1 MSNLDFLKKLIKIES
16 ISPNDNGCFDVIKQQ
31 FDGLNFSF
39 EETNYKNISNLI
51 ISNGDSKEKT
61 FCFLGHT
68 DVVPPGP
75 ESEWTVPPFSGEI
88 IGNKIYGRGTADM
101 KGGVACFISALK
113 EFLLEYKE
121 PSFNIMVLLNSNEEG
136 KLENGK
142 VDRVIN
148 EMIDKDKFID
158 FCLIGEPS
166 SSKKVGDVIRIG
178 RRGSLSGNLKVYGI
192 QGHVAYPK
200 QALNP
205 ILGIGKTLEELKNME
220 WDRGNENFEPTS
232 FQVSNIKSGT
242 GAENVV
248 PGVLEMAFNF
258 RFSPESSPDG
268 LKEMFETLLEKS
280 DLKYDARW
288 TLSALAFLTSKTEF
302 IDIVKSSIKEI
313 NNIDTKIDNGG
324 GTSDGRW
331 VAPMGSEIV
340 ELGPLNKTIHQIDE
354 HVDIEDL
361 STLKEI
367 YKKISKFI
375 PDAEWKI
382 HAP

>member
-1 MSNLDFLKKLIKIES
+1 MSNLDLLKKLIKIES

-31 FDGLNFSF
+31 FEGLDFSF
-39 EETNYKNISNLI
+39 EETNYKNISNLVI
-51 ISNGDSKEKT
+51 TNGNSKNKT

-88 IGNKIYGRGTADM
+88 IDNKIYGRGAADM

-113 EFLLEYKE
+113 EFLSEYKD
-121 PSFNIMVLLNSNEEG
+121 PSFNVMVLLNSNEEG

-142 VDRVIN
+142 VDKVIN

-166 SSKKVGDVIRIG
+166 SSKKIGDVIRIG

-205 ILGIGKTLEELKNME
+205 ILGIGKILEELKNME
-220 WDRGNENFEPTS
+220 WDHGNENFEPTS

-248 PGVLEMAFNF
+248 PGVLEMTFNF
-258 RFSPESSPDG
+258 RFSPESSPDR
-268 LKEMFETLLEKS
+268 LKEMFEALLKKS
-280 DLKYDARW
+280 DLKYDVSW
-288 TLSALAFLTSKTEF
+288 TLSALPFLTSKTEF
-302 IDIVKSSIKEI
+302 INIVKSSIKEI

-340 ELGPLNKTIHQIDE
+340 ELGPINKTIHQIDE
-354 HVDIEDL
+354 HVAIEDL
-361 STLKEI
+361 NTLKEI
-367 YKKISKFI
+367 YKKILTKVHQST
-375 PDAEWKI
+375 
-382 HAP
+382 

>member
-1 MSNLDFLKKLIKIES
+1 MSNLELLKKLIKIES

-31 FDGLNFSF
+31 FDGLDFSF
-39 EETNYKNISNLI
+39 KETNYKNISNLI
-51 ISNGDSKEKT
+51 ITNGDSKNKT

-75 ESEWTVPPFSGEI
+75 ESEWSVPPFSGEI
-88 IGNKIYGRGTADM
+88 IDNKIYGRGAADM

-113 EFLLEYKE
+113 EFLSENKD

-178 RRGSLSGNLKVYGI
+178 RRASLSGNLKVYGI

-268 LKEMFETLLEKS
+268 LKEKFEALLKKS
-280 DLKYDARW
+280 DLKYDVSW
-288 TLSALAFLTSKTEF
+288 TLSALPFLTAKTEF

-367 YKKISKFI
+367 YKKILIKVHQS
-375 PDAEWKI
+375 A
-382 HAP
+382 

>member
-1 MSNLDFLKKLIKIES
+1 MSNLELLKKLIKIES

-31 FDGLNFSF
+31 FDGLDFSF

-51 ISNGDSKEKT
+51 ITNGDSKNKT

-75 ESEWTVPPFSGEI
+75 ESEWSVPPFSGEI
-88 IGNKIYGRGTADM
+88 KDNKIYGRGAADM

-113 EFLLEYKE
+113 EFLSENKD

-205 ILGIGKTLEELKNME
+205 ILGIGRTLEELKNME

-248 PGVLEMAFNF
+248 PGVLEMTFNF

-268 LKEMFETLLEKS
+268 LKEKFEALLKKS
-280 DLKYDARW
+280 DLKYNVSW
-288 TLSALAFLTSKTEF
+288 TLSALPFLTAKTEF

-361 STLKEI
+361 SILKEI
-367 YKKISKFI
+367 YKKILIKVHQS
-375 PDAEWKI
+375 A
-382 HAP
+382 

>member
-1 MSNLDFLKKLIKIES
+1 MSNLELLKKLIKIES

-31 FDGLNFSF
+31 FDGLDFSF

-51 ISNGDSKEKT
+51 ITNGDSKNKT

-75 ESEWTVPPFSGEI
+75 ESEWSVPPFSGEI
-88 IGNKIYGRGTADM
+88 IDNKIYGRGAADM

-113 EFLLEYKE
+113 EILSENKE
-121 PSFNIMVLLNSNEEG
+121 PSFNIIVLLNSNEEG

-248 PGVLEMAFNF
+248 PGVLEMTFNF

-268 LKEMFETLLEKS
+268 LKEKFEALLKKS
-280 DLKYDARW
+280 DLKYDVSW
-288 TLSALAFLTSKTEF
+288 ILSALPFLTAKTEF

-313 NNIDTKIDNGG
+313 NNIDTKIDNRG

-367 YKKISKFI
+367 YKKILIKVHQS
-375 PDAEWKI
+375 A
-382 HAP
+382 

>member
-1 MSNLDFLKKLIKIES
+1 MSNLELLKKLIKIES

-31 FDGLNFSF
+31 FDGLDFSF

-51 ISNGDSKEKT
+51 ITNGDSKNKT

-75 ESEWTVPPFSGEI
+75 ESEWSVPPFSGEI
-88 IGNKIYGRGTADM
+88 IDNKIYGRGAADM

-113 EFLLEYKE
+113 EFLSENKD

-248 PGVLEMAFNF
+248 PGVLEMTFNF

-268 LKEMFETLLEKS
+268 LKEKFEALLKKS
-280 DLKYDARW
+280 DLKYDVSW
-288 TLSALAFLTSKTEF
+288 ILSALPFLTTKTEF

-367 YKKISKFI
+367 YKKILIKVHQS
-375 PDAEWKI
+375 A
-382 HAP
+382 

>member
-1 MSNLDFLKKLIKIES
+1 MSNLELLKKLIEIES

-31 FDGLNFSF
+31 FDGLDFSF

-51 ISNGDSKEKT
+51 ITNGDSKNKT

-75 ESEWTVPPFSGEI
+75 ESEWSVPPFSGEI
-88 IGNKIYGRGTADM
+88 IDNKIYGRGAADM

-113 EFLLEYKE
+113 EFLSENKD

-248 PGVLEMAFNF
+248 PGVLEMTFNF

-268 LKEMFETLLEKS
+268 LKEKFEALLKNS
-280 DLKYDARW
+280 DLKYDVSW
-288 TLSALAFLTSKTEF
+288 TLSALPFLTAKTEF

-367 YKKISKFI
+367 YKKILIKVHQS
-375 PDAEWKI
+375 A
-382 HAP
+382 

>member
-1 MSNLDFLKKLIKIES
+1 MSNLELLKKLIKIES
-16 ISPNDNGCFDVIKQQ
+16 ISPNDNGCFDIIKQQ
-31 FDGLNFSF
+31 FDGLDFSF

-51 ISNGDSKEKT
+51 ITNGDSKNKT

-75 ESEWTVPPFSGEI
+75 ESEWSVPPFSGEI
-88 IGNKIYGRGTADM
+88 IDNKIYGRGAADM

-113 EFLLEYKE
+113 EFLSENKD

-248 PGVLEMAFNF
+248 PGVLEMTFNF
-258 RFSPESSPDG
+258 RFSPESSPNG
-268 LKEMFETLLEKS
+268 LKEKFEALLKKS
-280 DLKYDARW
+280 DLKYDVSW
-288 TLSALAFLTSKTEF
+288 TLSALPFLTAKTEF

-367 YKKISKFI
+367 YKKILIKVHQS
-375 PDAEWKI
+375 A
-382 HAP
+382 

>member
-1 MSNLDFLKKLIKIES
+1 MSNLDLLKKLIKIES
-16 ISPNDNGCFDVIKQQ
+16 ISPNDNGCFDVVKQQ
-31 FDGLNFSF
+31 FEGLDFSF
-39 EETNYKNISNLI
+39 EETNYKNISNLVI
-51 ISNGDSKEKT
+51 TNGNSKNKT

-88 IGNKIYGRGTADM
+88 IDNKIYGRGAADM

-113 EFLLEYKE
+113 EFLSEYKD

-205 ILGIGKTLEELKNME
+205 ILGMGKTLEELKNME

-248 PGVLEMAFNF
+248 PGVLKMTFNF

-268 LKEMFETLLEKS
+268 LKEMFEALLKKS
-280 DLKYDARW
+280 DLKYDVSW
-288 TLSALAFLTSKTEF
+288 TLSALPFLTSKTEF

-367 YKKISKFI
+367 YKKILIKV
-375 PDAEWKI
+375 
-382 HAP
+382 HQLT

>member
-1 MSNLDFLKKLIKIES
+1 MSNLELLKKLIKIES

-31 FDGLNFSF
+31 FDGLDFSF

-51 ISNGDSKEKT
+51 ITNGDSKNKT

-75 ESEWTVPPFSGEI
+75 ESEWSVPPFSGEI
-88 IGNKIYGRGTADM
+88 IDNKIYGRGAADM

-113 EFLLEYKE
+113 EFLSENKD

-248 PGVLEMAFNF
+248 PGVLEMTFNF

-268 LKEMFETLLEKS
+268 LKEKFEALLKKS
-280 DLKYDARW
+280 DLKYDVSW
-288 TLSALAFLTSKTEF
+288 ILSALPFLTAKTEF

-354 HVDIEDL
+354 HVDVEDL

-367 YKKISKFI
+367 YKKILIKVHQS
-375 PDAEWKI
+375 A
-382 HAP
+382 

>member
-1 MSNLDFLKKLIKIES
+1 MNNLELLKKLIQIES

-31 FDGLNFSF
+31 FDGLEFSF
-39 EETNYKNISNLI
+39 EETKYKNISNLI
-51 ISNGDSKEKT
+51 ITNGDSKNKT

-75 ESEWTVPPFSGEI
+75 ESEWSVPPFSGEI
-88 IGNKIYGRGTADM
+88 IDNKIYGRGAADM

-113 EFLLEYKE
+113 EFLSENKD

-205 ILGIGKTLEELKNME
+205 ILGMGKTLEELKNME

-248 PGVLEMAFNF
+248 PGVLEMTFNF

-268 LKEMFETLLEKS
+268 LKEMFEALLKKS
-280 DLKYDARW
+280 DLKYDVSW
-288 TLSALAFLTSKTEF
+288 TLSALPFLTSKTEF

-367 YKKISKFI
+367 YKKILIKVHQS
-375 PDAEWKI
+375 A
-382 HAP
+382 

>member
-1 MSNLDFLKKLIKIES
+1 MSNLELLKKLIKIES

-31 FDGLNFSF
+31 FDGLDFSF

-51 ISNGDSKEKT
+51 ITNGDSKNKT

-75 ESEWTVPPFSGEI
+75 ESEWSVPPFSGKI
-88 IGNKIYGRGTADM
+88 VDNKIYGRGAADM

-113 EFLLEYKE
+113 EFLSENKN

-248 PGVLEMAFNF
+248 PGVLEMTFNF

-268 LKEMFETLLEKS
+268 LKEMFEALLKKS
-280 DLKYDARW
+280 DLKYDVSW
-288 TLSALAFLTSKTEF
+288 TLSALPFLTSKTEF

-367 YKKISKFI
+367 YKKILIKVHQS
-375 PDAEWKI
+375 A
-382 HAP
+382 

>member
-1 MSNLDFLKKLIKIES
+1 MSNLELLKKLIKIES

-31 FDGLNFSF
+31 FDGLDFSF

-51 ISNGDSKEKT
+51 ITNGDSKNKT

-75 ESEWTVPPFSGEI
+75 ESEWSVPPFSGEI
-88 IGNKIYGRGTADM
+88 IDNKIYGRGAADM

-113 EFLLEYKE
+113 EFLSENKD

-166 SSKKVGDVIRIG
+166 SSKKVGDVIMIG

-248 PGVLEMAFNF
+248 PGVLEMTFNF

-268 LKEMFETLLEKS
+268 LKEKFEALLKKS
-280 DLKYDARW
+280 DLKYDVSW
-288 TLSALAFLTSKTEF
+288 ILSALPFLTAKTEF

-367 YKKISKFI
+367 YKKILIKVHQS
-375 PDAEWKI
+375 A
-382 HAP
+382 

>member
-1 MSNLDFLKKLIKIES
+1 MSNLELLKKLIKIES

-31 FDGLNFSF
+31 FDGLDFSF

-51 ISNGDSKEKT
+51 ITNGDSKNKT

-75 ESEWTVPPFSGEI
+75 ESEWSVPPFSGEI
-88 IGNKIYGRGTADM
+88 IDNKIYGRGAADM

-113 EFLLEYKE
+113 EFLSENKD

-142 VDRVIN
+142 VDRMIN

-248 PGVLEMAFNF
+248 PGVLEMTFNF

-268 LKEMFETLLEKS
+268 LKEKFEALLKKS
-280 DLKYDARW
+280 DLKYDVSW
-288 TLSALAFLTSKTEF
+288 TLSALPFLTAKTEF

-367 YKKISKFI
+367 YKKILIKVHQS
-375 PDAEWKI
+375 A
-382 HAP
+382 

>member
-1 MSNLDFLKKLIKIES
+1 MSNLELLKKLIKIES

-31 FDGLNFSF
+31 FDGLDFSF

-51 ISNGDSKEKT
+51 ITNGDSKNKT

-75 ESEWTVPPFSGEI
+75 ESEWSVPPFSGEI
-88 IGNKIYGRGTADM
+88 IENKIYGRGAADM

-113 EFLLEYKE
+113 EFLSENKN

-148 EMIDKDKFID
+148 EMIDKNKFID

-248 PGVLEMAFNF
+248 PGVLEMTFNF
-258 RFSPESSPDG
+258 RFSPESTPDR
-268 LKEMFETLLEKS
+268 LKEKFEELLKKS
-280 DLKYDARW
+280 DLKYDVSW
-288 TLSALAFLTSKTEF
+288 TLSALPFLTSKTEF

-331 VAPMGSEIV
+331 IAPMGSEIV

-367 YKKISKFI
+367 YKKILIKVHQS
-375 PDAEWKI
+375 A
-382 HAP
+382 

>member
-1 MSNLDFLKKLIKIES
+1 MNNLELLKKLIKIES

-31 FDGLNFSF
+31 FDGLDFSF

-51 ISNGDSKEKT
+51 ITNGDSKNKT

-75 ESEWTVPPFSGEI
+75 ESEWSVPPFSGEI
-88 IGNKIYGRGTADM
+88 IDNKIYGRGAADM

-113 EFLLEYKE
+113 EFLSENKD

-248 PGVLEMAFNF
+248 PGVLEMTFNF

-268 LKEMFETLLEKS
+268 LKEMFEALLKKS
-280 DLKYDARW
+280 GLKYDVSW
-288 TLSALAFLTSKTEF
+288 TLSALPFLTAKTEF

-367 YKKISKFI
+367 YKKILFKVHQS
-375 PDAEWKI
+375 A
-382 HAP
+382 

>member
-1 MSNLDFLKKLIKIES
+1 MSNLELLKKLIKIES

-31 FDGLNFSF
+31 FDGLDFSF

-51 ISNGDSKEKT
+51 ITNGDSKNKT

-75 ESEWTVPPFSGEI
+75 ESEWSVPPFSGEI
-88 IGNKIYGRGTADM
+88 IDNKIYGRGTADM

-113 EFLLEYKE
+113 EFLSENKD

-268 LKEMFETLLEKS
+268 LKEIFEALLKKS
-280 DLKYDARW
+280 DLKYDVSW
-288 TLSALAFLTSKTEF
+288 TLSALPFLTAKTEF

-367 YKKISKFI
+367 YKKILIKVHQS
-375 PDAEWKI
+375 A
-382 HAP
+382 

>member
-1 MSNLDFLKKLIKIES
+1 MSNLELLKKLIKIES

-31 FDGLNFSF
+31 FDGLDFSF

-51 ISNGDSKEKT
+51 ITNGNSKNKT

-75 ESEWTVPPFSGEI
+75 ESEWSVPPFSGEI
-88 IGNKIYGRGTADM
+88 IDNKIYGRGAADM

-113 EFLLEYKE
+113 EFLSENKD

-248 PGVLEMAFNF
+248 PGVLEMTFNF
-258 RFSPESSPDG
+258 RFSPESYPDE
-268 LKEMFETLLEKS
+268 LKEKFEALLKKS
-280 DLKYDARW
+280 DLKYDVSW
-288 TLSALAFLTSKTEF
+288 TLSALPFLTAKTKF

-367 YKKISKFI
+367 YKKILIKVHQS
-375 PDAEWKI
+375 A
-382 HAP
+382 

>member
-1 MSNLDFLKKLIKIES
+1 MSNLELLKKLIKIES

-31 FDGLNFSF
+31 FDGLDFSF

-51 ISNGDSKEKT
+51 ITNGDSKNKT

-75 ESEWTVPPFSGEI
+75 ESEWSVPPFSGEI
-88 IGNKIYGRGTADM
+88 IDNKIYGRGAADM

-113 EFLLEYKE
+113 EFLSEYKD

-142 VDRVIN
+142 VDGIIN

-178 RRGSLSGNLKVYGI
+178 RRGSLSGNLKVHGI

-205 ILGIGKTLEELKNME
+205 ILEIGKTLEELKNME
-220 WDRGNENFEPTS
+220 WDSGNENFEPTS
-232 FQVSNIKSGT
+232 FQISNIKSGT

-248 PGVLEMAFNF
+248 PGVLEMKFNF

-268 LKEMFETLLEKS
+268 LKEMFETLLKES
-280 DLKYDARW
+280 GLKYDVSW
-288 TLSALAFLTSKTEF
+288 TLSALPFLTSKTEF

-331 VAPMGSEIV
+331 IAPMGSEIV

-367 YKKISKFI
+367 YKKILIKVHQSV
-375 PDAEWKI
+375 
-382 HAP
+382 

>member
-1 MSNLDFLKKLIKIES
+1 MSNLELLKKLIKIES

-31 FDGLNFSF
+31 FDGLDFSF

-51 ISNGDSKEKT
+51 ITNGDSKNKT

-75 ESEWTVPPFSGEI
+75 ESEWSVPPFSGEI
-88 IGNKIYGRGTADM
+88 IDNKIYGRGAADM

-113 EFLLEYKE
+113 EFLSENKE

-248 PGVLEMAFNF
+248 PGVLEMTFNF

-268 LKEMFETLLEKS
+268 LKEKFEALLKKS
-280 DLKYDARW
+280 DLKYDVSW
-288 TLSALAFLTSKTEF
+288 ILSALPFLTAKTEF

-367 YKKISKFI
+367 YKKILIKVHQS
-375 PDAEWKI
+375 A
-382 HAP
+382 

>member
-1 MSNLDFLKKLIKIES
+1 MSNLELLKKLIKIES
-16 ISPNDNGCFDVIKQQ
+16 VSPNDNGCFDVIKQQ
-31 FDGLNFSF
+31 FDGLDFSF
-39 EETNYKNISNLI
+39 EEINYKNISNLI
-51 ISNGDSKEKT
+51 ITNGDSKNKT

-75 ESEWTVPPFSGEI
+75 ESEWSVPPFSGEI
-88 IGNKIYGRGTADM
+88 IDNKIYGRGAADM

-113 EFLLEYKE
+113 EFLSENKD

-205 ILGIGKTLEELKNME
+205 ILGIGQTLEELKNME

-248 PGVLEMAFNF
+248 PGVLEMTFNF

-268 LKEMFETLLEKS
+268 LKEMFEALLKKS
-280 DLKYDARW
+280 GLKYDVSW
-288 TLSALAFLTSKTEF
+288 TLSALPFLTSKTEF

-367 YKKISKFI
+367 YKKILIKVHQSV
-375 PDAEWKI
+375 
-382 HAP
+382 

>member
-1 MSNLDFLKKLIKIES
+1 MSNLELLKKLIKIES

-31 FDGLNFSF
+31 FDGLDFSF

-51 ISNGDSKEKT
+51 ITNGDSKNKT

-75 ESEWTVPPFSGEI
+75 ESEWSVPPFSGEI
-88 IGNKIYGRGTADM
+88 IDNKIYGRGAADM

-113 EFLLEYKE
+113 EFLSENKD

-205 ILGIGKTLEELKNME
+205 ILGIGKSLEELKNME

-248 PGVLEMAFNF
+248 PGVLEMTFNF

-268 LKEMFETLLEKS
+268 LKEKFEALLKKS
-280 DLKYDARW
+280 DLKYDVSW
-288 TLSALAFLTSKTEF
+288 TLSALPFLTAKTEF

-367 YKKISKFI
+367 YKKILIKVHQS
-375 PDAEWKI
+375 A
-382 HAP
+382 

>member
-1 MSNLDFLKKLIKIES
+1 MSNLELLKKLIKIES

-31 FDGLNFSF
+31 FDGLDFSF

-51 ISNGDSKEKT
+51 ITNGDSKNKT

-75 ESEWTVPPFSGEI
+75 ESEWSVPPFSGEI
-88 IGNKIYGRGTADM
+88 IDNKIYGRGAADM

-113 EFLLEYKE
+113 EFLSENKD

-248 PGVLEMAFNF
+248 PGVLEMTFNF

-268 LKEMFETLLEKS
+268 LKEKFEALLKKS
-280 DLKYDARW
+280 DLKYDVSW
-288 TLSALAFLTSKTEF
+288 TLSALPFLTAKTEF

-340 ELGPLNKTIHQIDE
+340 ELGPLNETIHQIDE

-367 YKKISKFI
+367 YKKILIKVHQS
-375 PDAEWKI
+375 A
-382 HAP
+382 

>member
-1 MSNLDFLKKLIKIES
+1 MSNLDLLKKLIKIES

-31 FDGLNFSF
+31 FEGLDFSF
-39 EETNYKNISNLI
+39 EETNYKNISNLVI
-51 ISNGDSKEKT
+51 TNGNSKNKT

-88 IGNKIYGRGTADM
+88 IDNKIYGRGAADM
-101 KGGVACFISALK
+101 KGGVACFVSALK
-113 EFLLEYKE
+113 EFLSKYKD

-205 ILGIGKTLEELKNME
+205 ILGMGKTLEELKNME

-248 PGVLEMAFNF
+248 PGVLEMTFNF

-268 LKEMFETLLEKS
+268 LKEMFEEILKKS
-280 DLKYDARW
+280 DLKYDVCW
-288 TLSALAFLTSKTEF
+288 TLSALPFLTSKTEF

-313 NNIDTKIDNGG
+313 SNIDTKIDNGG

-367 YKKISKFI
+367 YKKILIKV
-375 PDAEWKI
+375 
-382 HAP
+382 HQLT

>member
-1 MSNLDFLKKLIKIES
+1 MSNLELLKKLIKIES

-31 FDGLNFSF
+31 FDGLDFSF

-51 ISNGDSKEKT
+51 ITNGDSKNKT

-75 ESEWTVPPFSGEI
+75 ESEWSVPPFSGEI
-88 IGNKIYGRGTADM
+88 IDNKIYGRGAADM

-113 EFLLEYKE
+113 EFLSENKD

-205 ILGIGKTLEELKNME
+205 ILGMGKTLEELKNME

-248 PGVLEMAFNF
+248 PGVLEMTFNF

-268 LKEMFETLLEKS
+268 LKEKFEALLKKS
-280 DLKYDARW
+280 DLKYDVSW
-288 TLSALAFLTSKTEF
+288 ILSALPFLTAKTEF

-367 YKKISKFI
+367 YKKILIKVHQS
-375 PDAEWKI
+375 A
-382 HAP
+382 

>member
-1 MSNLDFLKKLIKIES
+1 MNNLELLKKLIKIES

-31 FDGLNFSF
+31 FDGLDFSF
-39 EETNYKNISNLI
+39 EETKYKNISNLI
-51 ISNGDSKEKT
+51 ITNGDSKNKT

-75 ESEWTVPPFSGEI
+75 ESEWSVPPFSGEI
-88 IGNKIYGRGTADM
+88 IENKIYGRGAADM

-113 EFLLEYKE
+113 EFLSENKN

-142 VDRVIN
+142 VDRVVN
-148 EMIDKDKFID
+148 EMIDKNKFID

-178 RRGSLSGNLKVYGI
+178 RRGSLSGYLKVYGI

-248 PGVLEMAFNF
+248 PGVLEMTFNF
-258 RFSPESSPDG
+258 RFSPESTPDR
-268 LKEMFETLLEKS
+268 LKEKFEELLKKS
-280 DLKYDARW
+280 DLKYDVSW
-288 TLSALAFLTSKTEF
+288 TLSALPFLTSKTEF

-331 VAPMGSEIV
+331 IAPMGSEIV

-367 YKKISKFI
+367 YKKILIKVHQSV
-375 PDAEWKI
+375 
-382 HAP
+382 

>member
-1 MSNLDFLKKLIKIES
+1 MSNLELLKKLIKIES

-31 FDGLNFSF
+31 FDGLDFSF

-51 ISNGDSKEKT
+51 ITNGDSKNKT

-75 ESEWTVPPFSGEI
+75 ESEWSVPPFSGEI
-88 IGNKIYGRGTADM
+88 IDNKIYGRGAADM

-113 EFLLEYKE
+113 EFLCEYKD

-248 PGVLEMAFNF
+248 PGVLEMTFNF

-268 LKEMFETLLEKS
+268 LKEMFEALLIKS
-280 DLKYDARW
+280 DLKYDVSW
-288 TLSALAFLTSKTEF
+288 TLSALPFLTLKTEF

-340 ELGPLNKTIHQIDE
+340 ELGPLNETIHQIDE

-367 YKKISKFI
+367 YKKILIKVHQS
-375 PDAEWKI
+375 A
-382 HAP
+382 

>member
-1 MSNLDFLKKLIKIES
+1 MGNLDLLKKLIKIES

-31 FDGLNFSF
+31 FDGLNFAF
-39 EETNYKNISNLI
+39 EENNYKNISNLI
-51 ISNGDSKEKT
+51 ITNGDSKNKT

-88 IGNKIYGRGTADM
+88 IDNKIYGRGAADM

-113 EFLLEYKE
+113 EFLSEYKD
-121 PSFNIMVLLNSNEEG
+121 PSFNIMILLNSNEEG

-142 VDRVIN
+142 VDKVIN
-148 EMIDKDKFID
+148 EMIDKDEFID
-158 FCLIGEPS
+158 FCLIGEAS

-220 WDRGNENFEPTS
+220 WDHGNENFEPTS
-232 FQVSNIKSGT
+232 FQISNIKSGT

-248 PGVLEMAFNF
+248 PGVLEMTFNF
-258 RFSPESSPDG
+258 RFSPESSPDQ
-268 LKEMFETLLEKS
+268 LKEMFEVLLKKS
-280 DLKYDARW
+280 DLQYDVRW
-288 TLSALAFLTSKTEF
+288 TLSALPFLTSKTEF

-331 VAPMGSEIV
+331 IAPMGSEIV

-361 STLKEI
+361 IILKEI
-367 YKKISKFI
+367 YKKILVKVHQS
-375 PDAEWKI
+375 A
-382 HAP
+382 

>member
-1 MSNLDFLKKLIKIES
+1 MSNLELLKKLIKIES

-31 FDGLNFSF
+31 FDGLDFSF
-39 EETNYKNISNLI
+39 EEINYKNISNLI
-51 ISNGDSKEKT
+51 ITNGDSKNKT

-75 ESEWTVPPFSGEI
+75 ESEWSVPPFSGEI
-88 IGNKIYGRGTADM
+88 IDNKIYGRGAADM

-113 EFLLEYKE
+113 EFLSENKD

-142 VDRVIN
+142 VDSVIN

-248 PGVLEMAFNF
+248 PGVLEMTFNF

-268 LKEMFETLLEKS
+268 LKEMFEALLKKS
-280 DLKYDARW
+280 DLKYDVSW
-288 TLSALAFLTSKTEF
+288 TLSALPFLTSKTEF

-367 YKKISKFI
+367 YKKILIKVHQS
-375 PDAEWKI
+375 A
-382 HAP
+382 

>member
-1 MSNLDFLKKLIKIES
+1 MSNLELLKKLIKIES

-31 FDGLNFSF
+31 FDGLDFSF

-51 ISNGDSKEKT
+51 ITNGDSKNKT

-75 ESEWTVPPFSGEI
+75 ESEWSVPPFSGEI
-88 IGNKIYGRGTADM
+88 IDNKIYGRGAADM

-113 EFLLEYKE
+113 EFLSENKD

-248 PGVLEMAFNF
+248 PGVLEMTFNF

-268 LKEMFETLLEKS
+268 LKEKFEALLKKS
-280 DLKYDARW
+280 DLKYDVSW
-288 TLSALAFLTSKTEF
+288 TLSALPFLTAKTEF

-331 VAPMGSEIV
+331 IAPMGSEIV

-367 YKKISKFI
+367 YKKILIKVHQS
-375 PDAEWKI
+375 A
-382 HAP
+382 

>member
-1 MSNLDFLKKLIKIES
+1 MNNLELLKELIKIES

-31 FDGLNFSF
+31 LDGLDFSF
-39 EETNYKNISNLI
+39 EETSYKNISNLI
-51 ISNGDSKEKT
+51 ITNGDSKNKT

-75 ESEWTVPPFSGEI
+75 ESEWSVPPFSGEI
-88 IGNKIYGRGTADM
+88 IDNKIYGRGAADM

-113 EFLLEYKE
+113 EFLSENKD

-248 PGVLEMAFNF
+248 PGVLEMTFNF
-258 RFSPESSPDG
+258 RFSPESTPDR
-268 LKEMFETLLEKS
+268 LKKMFKKLLKKS
-280 DLKYDARW
+280 DLKYDVSW
-288 TLSALAFLTSKTEF
+288 TLSALPFLTSKTEF

-367 YKKISKFI
+367 YKKILIKVHQS
-375 PDAEWKI
+375 A
-382 HAP
+382 

>member
-1 MSNLDFLKKLIKIES
+1 MSNLELLKKLIKIES

-31 FDGLNFSF
+31 FDGLDFSF

-51 ISNGDSKEKT
+51 ITNGDSKNKT

-75 ESEWTVPPFSGEI
+75 ESEWSVPPFSGGI
-88 IGNKIYGRGTADM
+88 IDNKIYGRGAADM

-113 EFLLEYKE
+113 EFLCENKD

-248 PGVLEMAFNF
+248 PGVLEMTFNF

-268 LKEMFETLLEKS
+268 LKEMFEALLKKS
-280 DLKYDARW
+280 DLKYDVSW
-288 TLSALAFLTSKTEF
+288 TLSALPFLTAKTEF

-367 YKKISKFI
+367 YKKILIKVHQS
-375 PDAEWKI
+375 A
-382 HAP
+382 

>member
-1 MSNLDFLKKLIKIES
+1 MSNLDLLKKLIKIES

-31 FDGLNFSF
+31 FEGLDFSF
-39 EETNYKNISNLI
+39 EETNYKNISNLVI
-51 ISNGDSKEKT
+51 TNGNSKNKT

-88 IGNKIYGRGTADM
+88 IDNKIYGRGAADM

-113 EFLLEYKE
+113 EFLSENKD

-248 PGVLEMAFNF
+248 PGVLEMTFNF

-268 LKEMFETLLEKS
+268 LKEMFEALLKKS
-280 DLKYDARW
+280 DLKYDVSW
-288 TLSALAFLTSKTEF
+288 TLSALPFLTSKTEF

-367 YKKISKFI
+367 YKKILIKVHQS
-375 PDAEWKI
+375 A
-382 HAP
+382 

>member
-1 MSNLDFLKKLIKIES
+1 MSNLELLKKLIKIES

-31 FDGLNFSF
+31 FDGLDFSF
-39 EETNYKNISNLI
+39 EEINYKNISNLI
-51 ISNGDSKEKT
+51 ITNGDSKNKT

-75 ESEWTVPPFSGEI
+75 ESEWSVPPFSGEI
-88 IGNKIYGRGTADM
+88 IDNKIYGRGAADM

-113 EFLLEYKE
+113 EFLSENKD

-248 PGVLEMAFNF
+248 PGVLEMTFNF

-268 LKEMFETLLEKS
+268 LKEKFEALLKKS
-280 DLKYDARW
+280 DLKYDVSW
-288 TLSALAFLTSKTEF
+288 TLSALPFLTAKTEF

-367 YKKISKFI
+367 YKKILIKVHQL
-375 PDAEWKI
+375 A
-382 HAP
+382 

>member
-1 MSNLDFLKKLIKIES
+1 MSNLELLKKLIKIES

-31 FDGLNFSF
+31 FDGLDFSF

-51 ISNGDSKEKT
+51 ITNGDSKNKT

-75 ESEWTVPPFSGEI
+75 ESEWSVPPFSGEI
-88 IGNKIYGRGTADM
+88 IDNKIYGRGAADM

-113 EFLLEYKE
+113 EFLSENKD

-248 PGVLEMAFNF
+248 PGVLEMTFNF

-268 LKEMFETLLEKS
+268 LKEKFEALLKKS
-280 DLKYDARW
+280 DLKYDVSW
-288 TLSALAFLTSKTEF
+288 ILSALPFLTAKTEF

-361 STLKEI
+361 SILKEI
-367 YKKISKFI
+367 YKKILIKVHQS
-375 PDAEWKI
+375 A
-382 HAP
+382 

>member
-1 MSNLDFLKKLIKIES
+1 MSNLELLKKLIKIES

-31 FDGLNFSF
+31 FDGLDFSF
-39 EETNYKNISNLI
+39 EEINYKNISNLI
-51 ISNGDSKEKT
+51 ITNGDSKNKT

-75 ESEWTVPPFSGEI
+75 ESEWSVPPFSGEI
-88 IGNKIYGRGTADM
+88 IDNKIYGRGAADM

-113 EFLLEYKE
+113 EFLSENKD

-248 PGVLEMAFNF
+248 PGVLEMTFNF

-268 LKEMFETLLEKS
+268 LKKMFEALLKKS
-280 DLKYDARW
+280 DLKYDVSW
-288 TLSALAFLTSKTEF
+288 TLSALPFLTAKTEF

-367 YKKISKFI
+367 YKKILIKVHQS
-375 PDAEWKI
+375 A
-382 HAP
+382 

>member
-1 MSNLDFLKKLIKIES
+1 MSNLELLKKLIKIES

-31 FDGLNFSF
+31 FDGLDFSF
-39 EETNYKNISNLI
+39 EEINYKNISNLI
-51 ISNGDSKEKT
+51 ITNGDSKNKT

-75 ESEWTVPPFSGEI
+75 ESEWSVPPFSGEI
-88 IGNKIYGRGTADM
+88 IDNKIYGRGAADM

-113 EFLLEYKE
+113 EFLSENKD

-205 ILGIGKTLEELKNME
+205 ILGMGKTLEELKNME

-232 FQVSNIKSGT
+232 FQISNIKSGT
-242 GAENVV
+242 GAENIV
-248 PGVLEMAFNF
+248 PGVLEMTFNF

-268 LKEMFETLLEKS
+268 LKEMFEALLKKS
-280 DLKYDARW
+280 DLKYDVSW
-288 TLSALAFLTSKTEF
+288 TLSALPFLTSKTEF

-361 STLKEI
+361 SALKEI
-367 YKKISKFI
+367 YKKILIKVHQS
-375 PDAEWKI
+375 A
-382 HAP
+382 

>member
-1 MSNLDFLKKLIKIES
+1 MSNLDLLKKLIKIES

-31 FDGLNFSF
+31 FDGLEFSF
-39 EETNYKNISNLI
+39 EETKYKNISNLI
-51 ISNGDSKEKT
+51 IANGDSKNKT

-75 ESEWTVPPFSGEI
+75 ESEWSVPPFSGEI
-88 IGNKIYGRGTADM
+88 IDNKIYGRGAADM

-113 EFLLEYKE
+113 EFLSENKD

-148 EMIDKDKFID
+148 EMINKGKFID

-205 ILGIGKTLEELKNME
+205 ILGMGKTLEELKNME

-248 PGVLEMAFNF
+248 PGVLEMTFNF

-268 LKEMFETLLEKS
+268 LKEMFEALLKKS
-280 DLKYDARW
+280 DLKYDVSW
-288 TLSALAFLTSKTEF
+288 TLSALPFLTSKTEF

-367 YKKISKFI
+367 YKKILIKVHQS
-375 PDAEWKI
+375 A
-382 HAP
+382 

>member
-1 MSNLDFLKKLIKIES
+1 VSNLELLKKLIKIES

-31 FDGLNFSF
+31 FDGLDFSF

-51 ISNGDSKEKT
+51 ITNGDSKNKT

-75 ESEWTVPPFSGEI
+75 ESEWSVPPFSGEI
-88 IGNKIYGRGTADM
+88 IDNKIYGRGAADM

-113 EFLLEYKE
+113 EFLSENKD

-178 RRGSLSGNLKVYGI
+178 RRGSLSGNLRVYGI

-205 ILGIGKTLEELKNME
+205 ILGMGKTLEELKNME

-248 PGVLEMAFNF
+248 PGVLEMTFNF

-268 LKEMFETLLEKS
+268 LKEMFEALLKKS
-280 DLKYDARW
+280 DLKYDVSW
-288 TLSALAFLTSKTEF
+288 TLSALPFLTAKTEF

-367 YKKISKFI
+367 YKKILIKVHQS
-375 PDAEWKI
+375 A
-382 HAP
+382 